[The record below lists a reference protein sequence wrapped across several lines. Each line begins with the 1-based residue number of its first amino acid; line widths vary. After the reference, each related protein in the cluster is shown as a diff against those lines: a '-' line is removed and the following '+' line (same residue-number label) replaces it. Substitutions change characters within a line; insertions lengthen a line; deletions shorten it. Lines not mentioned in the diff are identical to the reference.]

1 MRGYF
6 QGSISTYT
14 LCFPC
19 IWNVALLILYTGQ
32 SCTDVTHSCQGNIYM
47 HVQQNS
53 AWSAI
58 ACRNYSCRSPL
69 SLKVMTSSDA
79 SEVKVTLCKYFRRSS
94 PWIAIILLNWVTSI
108 VLNDKVLDHLHN
120 SLAVVC
126 VWHVQMHTRHWVIV
140 SDPWTVSYNLGRI
153 MIFPN
158 ITSNAIKSRFKRVLN

>member
-6 QGSISTYT
+6 QGSISTCTLFSLHLKCSLAYT
-14 LCFPC
+14 LYRP
-19 IWNVALLILYTGQ
+19 ILYWCHAFLPGQ
-32 SCTDVTHSCQGNIYM
+32 YLHACPAD
-47 HVQQNS
+47 S
-53 AWSAI
+53 AWSAM

-69 SLKVMTSSDA
+69 SSKVMTSSDA